1 MYLLPTNGHLDFKD
15 WGFEYIPNQ
24 KQFPD
29 GLELNTLL
37 AGMEYKGEKKW

>member
-15 WGFEYIPNQ
+15 WDFKYVPSQ

-29 GLELNTLL
+29 GPGVEH
-37 AGMEYKGEKKW
+37 ASSWDGI

>member
-15 WGFEYIPNQ
+15 WDFEYVPSQ

-29 GLELNTLL
+29 VLELNTLL
-37 AGMEYKGEKKW
+37 AGMKYKGEKKW